1 MYDCLPDGKGAE
13 LMKEAS
19 KINPFERDSMILIGI
34 SLSVAF
40 WIIESFMHIFL
51 SPGFSFS
58 ENLFGASS
66 YDIYSRVIV
75 LCLFLIFGSHVQYTI
90 NNRRKAEDALR
101 ESEEK
106 YRSILESIEEGY
118 YEVDLDG
125 NVIFFNDS
133 FCRILGFSGNEL
145 LGRNQKKLLD
155 KENSKKILLEAKK
168 VFKTGR
174 PNSLFEVAYQNNK
187 GSIRIIEA
195 SIALFRDS
203 KSNPLGFRGIARDV
217 TEKRIMERKLI
228 EADKKL
234 QVARGATILGLAKL
248 AEYRDMDTGLH
259 LERMREYSKILA
271 EALSHL
277 PDYRDYITSEYI
289 DDVFNSSILHDIGKV
304 GIPDSILLKPD
315 KLTPE
320 EFEIMKSH
328 ARLGG
333 EAIELIELETKGQS
347 FLTIGREIAF
357 YHHEKWDGSG
367 YPEGLK
373 GESIPLSA
381 RLIALADVYD
391 ALTSKRVYKDSYS
404 HEKVKEMILKARGKH
419 FAPEVVDAFLAQEE
433 KFKSVRLNMKDSEQ
447 AVLMHD

>member
-1 MYDCLPDGKGAE
+1 
-13 LMKEAS
+13 MKAAAKPNFLE
-19 KINPFERDSMILIGI
+19 KDSMILIGL
-34 SLSVAF
+34 SLAVAF
-40 WIIESFMHIFL
+40 WAIESFIHIFR
-51 SPGFSFS
+51 SPGFSLS
-58 ENLFGASS
+58 ESFFHANL
-66 YDIYSRVIV
+66 YDIYTRVV
-75 LCLFLIFGSHVQYTI
+75 VMCLFLIFGSHVQYTI
-90 NNRRKAEDALR
+90 NNRKKAEDALR

-118 YEVDLDG
+118 YEIDLNG
-125 NVIFFNDS
+125 QIIFFNDS
-133 FCRILGFSGNEL
+133 FTRILGYSAKEIM
-145 LGRNQKKLLD
+145 GRNQKDFLD
-155 KENSKKILLEAKK
+155 EETAGLIAQENGK
-168 VFKTGR
+168 VLQTGK
-174 PNSLFEVAYQNNK
+174 PNTLIEIEYVNRK
-187 GSIRIIEA
+187 GANRIIEA

-203 KSNPLGFRGIARDV
+203 KNEPAGFRGIARDV
-217 TEKRIMERKLI
+217 TEKRFMERKLI

-234 QVARGATILGLAKL
+234 QAARGATILGLAKL

-271 EALSHL
+271 EALSDL
-277 PDYRDYITSEYI
+277 PDYKDYITSEYI

-304 GIPDSILLKPD
+304 GIPDSILLKPAR
-315 KLTPE
+315 LTPE

-373 GESIPLSA
+373 GEAIPLSA

-391 ALTSKRVYKDSYS
+391 ALTSKRVYKESYS

-433 KFKSVRLNMKDSEQ
+433 KFKSVRLNMQDSDH
-447 AVLMHD
+447 ACVMHD

>member
-1 MYDCLPDGKGAE
+1 
-13 LMKEAS
+13 MKEAF
-19 KINPFERDSMILIGI
+19 KINPFERDSMVLIGI

-40 WIIESFMHIFL
+40 WFIESFMHIFL

-58 ENLFGASS
+58 ENLFGANL

-90 NNRRKAEDALR
+90 NNRRKAESALR

-118 YEVDLDG
+118 YEVDLNG
-125 NVIFFNDS
+125 NITFFNDS
-133 FCRILGFSGNEL
+133 FRRILGLSSSEL
-145 LGRNQKKLLD
+145 LGRNQKEFLSE
-155 KENSKKILLEAKK
+155 ENLKKIIIEAKK

-174 PNSLFEVAYQNNK
+174 PNSLFEVEYVNK
-187 GSIRIIEA
+187 NGSNRIIEA
-195 SIALFRDS
+195 SIALFTDS
-203 KSNPLGFRGIARDV
+203 KSNPAGFRGIARDV

-234 QVARGATILGLAKL
+234 QAARGATILGLAKL

-271 EALSHL
+271 EALSDL
-277 PDYRDYITSEYI
+277 PDYKDYITNEYI

-304 GIPDSILLKPD
+304 GIPDSILLKPTT
-315 KLTPE
+315 LTPE

-347 FLTIGREIAF
+347 FLTIGREIAY

-373 GESIPLSA
+373 GEAIPLSA

-391 ALTSKRVYKDSYS
+391 ALTSKRVYKESYS

-433 KFKSVRLNMKDSEQ
+433 KFKSIRLNMQDSDH
-447 AVLMHD
+447 ACVMHDY